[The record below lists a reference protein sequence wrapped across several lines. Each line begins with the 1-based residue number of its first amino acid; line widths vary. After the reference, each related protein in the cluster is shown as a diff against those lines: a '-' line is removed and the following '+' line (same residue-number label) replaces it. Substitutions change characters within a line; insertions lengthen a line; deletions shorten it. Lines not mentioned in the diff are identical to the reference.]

1 MPDDFIPG
9 ADGEVVLWCQNNI
22 DKIDT
27 YGPNTPAN
35 IDAEVVTAVKDESQ
49 AKINSINAKIQAEET
64 YGSAVAADRGTTLT
78 ELRRQIGDIKRL
90 STVDDDILEDLG
102 WVRHP
107 KEIDPD
113 TAKPIV
119 KKERIGDHY
128 KFNYNLQGFFT
139 GLVAYR
145 KRPEDA
151 DFIRQREDHS
161 SPWFENEQIP
171 NGTQYR
177 FIYLLKED
185 EVGQFS
191 DIITI
196 DV

>member
-9 ADGEVVLWCQNNI
+9 ADGDLVLWCQNNI

-27 YGPNTPAN
+27 YGPGTPASLT
-35 IDAEVVTAVKDESQ
+35 AAQVTAVKDESE
-49 AKINSINAKIQAEET
+49 AKIESINAKKQAEEA
-64 YGSAVAADRGTTLT
+64 YGSAVAADTGTKLT

-90 STVDDDILEDLG
+90 TTVDDDMLENLG

-113 TAKPIV
+113 TAKPV
-119 KKERIGDHY
+119 VTHERIVDHY
-128 KFNYNLQGFFT
+128 KFNYNLQAFFT
-139 GLVAYR
+139 GIVAYR
-145 KRPEDA
+145 KKPEDA
-151 DFIRQREDHS
+151 DFVRQREDHS

-171 NGTQYR
+171 NGTEYK

-185 EVGQFS
+185 EVGQWS

>member
-9 ADGEVVLWCQNNI
+9 ADGELVLWCQNNI

-27 YGPNTPAN
+27 YGPGTPAN
-35 IDAEVVTAVKDESQ
+35 IAAPVVQAVKDESQ
-49 AKINSINAKIQAEET
+49 AKIDSINDKISAEET
-64 YGSAVAADRGTTLT
+64 YGSAVATDRGTTLT
-78 ELRRQIGDIKRL
+78 ELRRQIGDVKRL
-90 STVDDDILEDLG
+90 TTVDDDILEDLG

-113 TAKPIV
+113 TAKPIMKV
-119 KKERIGDHY
+119 ERIGDNY
-128 KFNYNLQGFFT
+128 KFNYNLQAFFT
-139 GLVAYR
+139 GIVPYR
-145 KRPEDA
+145 KKPEDA
-151 DFIRQREDHS
+151 DWVRQREDHS
-161 SPWFENEQIP
+161 SPWFENEIIP
-171 NGTQYR
+171 EGTQYR
-177 FIYLLKED
+177 FRYLLKED